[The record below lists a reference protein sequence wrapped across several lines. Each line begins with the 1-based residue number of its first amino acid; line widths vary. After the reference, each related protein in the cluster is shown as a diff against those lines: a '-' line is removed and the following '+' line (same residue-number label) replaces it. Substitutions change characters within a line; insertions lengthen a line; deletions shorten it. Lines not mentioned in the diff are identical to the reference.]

1 MKKTNFLLIL
11 FFASMSLFAQDI
23 ITTKSGDDIKAKV
36 LEVNTTEIKYKKID
50 NIDGPIFSV
59 LKSEVL
65 IVRYENGTKDI
76 FTSSK
81 PINETKSSS
90 LSEDPYMQGKED
102 AKKFY
107 KGKHSGTGGT
117 VVTAILT
124 SPLLGL
130 IPAIACSSA
139 EPSSDNLNYPNYE
152 LMKNN
157 EYNLSY
163 KAEAHSI
170 KKKKVW
176 GGYAIGSGV
185 WLGLILLLSGGGR

>member
-11 FFASMSLFAQDI
+11 FFASMSLFAQDV

-65 IVRYENGTKDI
+65 IIRYENGTKDI

-90 LSEDPYMQGKED
+90 LSDDPYMQGKED

-107 KGKHSGTGGT
+107 KGKRSGTGGT
-117 VVTAILT
+117 VATAFFA
-124 SPLLGL
+124 SPLFGL
-130 IPAIACSSA
+130 IPAIACSST
-139 EPSSDNLNYPNYE
+139 EPSNDNLNYPNYE
-152 LMKNN
+152 LMKNR

-163 KAEAHSI
+163 KDEAFRI

-185 WLGLILLLSGGGR
+185 WLGLILLLSSGGR

>member
-11 FFASMSLFAQDI
+11 IFASMSLFAQDI

-36 LEVNTTEIKYKKID
+36 LEVNTTEIKYKKLD
-50 NIDGPIFSV
+50 NLDGPIFSI

-76 FTSSK
+76 FVVTK
-81 PINETKSSS
+81 PNNDQKNS
-90 LSEDPYMQGKED
+90 LLGEDPYKQGKED

-107 KGKHSGTGGT
+107 KGRNSGGVGT
-117 VVTAILT
+117 ACASIFA

-130 IPAIACSSA
+130 IPAIACTSA
-139 EPSSDNLNYPNYE
+139 SPNSDNLNYPDYE
-152 LMKNN
+152 LMKNS

-163 KAEAHSI
+163 KAEAHRI

-176 GGYAIGSGV
+176 SGYAIGSSI
-185 WLGLILLLSGGGR
+185 WLGIVFNIARQRQ